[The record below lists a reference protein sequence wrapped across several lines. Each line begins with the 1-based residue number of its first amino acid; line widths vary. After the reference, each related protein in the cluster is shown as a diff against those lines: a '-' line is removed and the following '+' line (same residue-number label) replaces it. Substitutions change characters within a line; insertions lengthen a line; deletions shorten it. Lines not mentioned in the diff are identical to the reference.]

1 MSLTSILFPQK
12 PMFFFK
18 EISVPALAAG
28 EMKMY
33 DEEIALRNYRKFT
46 PFSNMQLVNTS
57 QCNLE
62 MLLDY
67 SPDRKLIILAG
78 GTKALRNQPFYSFSI
93 KNTDALVATTA
104 EQVFIELET
113 IR

>member
-1 MSLTSILFPQK
+1 MGLFNVFFPK
-12 PMFFFK
+12 PVFFFK
-18 EISVPALAAG
+18 EISVPALAPG
-28 EMKMY
+28 QVIMY
-33 DEEIALRNYRKFT
+33 DEEVALRNCRKFI

-57 QCNLE
+57 TVNLE

-78 GTKALRNQPFYSFSI
+78 GTKALRNQPFNCFSV
-93 KNTDALVATTA
+93 KNLDSTVATIVGD
-104 EQVFIELET
+104 VFIELET